1 MAQSAL
7 MTILKRG
14 LLDSNTIECEICPT
28 IEHFSYISTDEHLR
42 NANISVSL
50 LRFIIT
56 FLFSSFIISKTWTKL
71 YVEMEEI
78 NTINTSRI
86 FFKFTFQKN
95 NNLYAGEYNNVL

>member
-14 LLDSNTIECEICPT
+14 LLDSNTIEREICPT

-50 LRFIIT
+50 SYYRKFAFYYRL
-56 FLFSSFIISKTWTKL
+56 SPFIISKTWTKL
-71 YVEMEEI
+71 Y
-78 NTINTSRI
+78 
-86 FFKFTFQKN
+86 K
-95 NNLYAGEYNNVL
+95 